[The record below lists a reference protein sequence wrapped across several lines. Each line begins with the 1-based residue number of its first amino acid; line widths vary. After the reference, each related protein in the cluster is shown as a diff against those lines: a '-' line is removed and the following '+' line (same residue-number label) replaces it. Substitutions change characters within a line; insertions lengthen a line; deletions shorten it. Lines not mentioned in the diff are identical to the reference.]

1 MVRFTYARRAYMSV
15 RNLLS
20 DRVCLDFFGRGVEE
34 GVGEG
39 GQGICFPTS
48 FSDGGYEQ
56 FVIFLR

>member
-34 GVGEG
+34 VVGG
-39 GQGICFPTS
+39 KVGKGYASPLHFLMGDMNSLS
-48 FSDGGYEQ
+48 FS
-56 FVIFLR
+56 